1 MFNLYFTLG
10 FEHIL
15 DINGYDHILFILA
28 LTIVY
33 SFKELRQVIIL
44 VTAFT
49 LGHSV
54 SLALASL
61 GYISFSS
68 DWIEL
73 LIPVSIIISA
83 GFGFFYKGNQNW
95 KTLHLL
101 KYISAAVFG
110 LIHGLGFSNY
120 LASLLGREMSV
131 AMPLLAFNIGLEAGQ
146 IILVLLI
153 LLLSSTIYRY
163 TKIPKR
169 DWVLGVSGIVI
180 GMSLEIALNRVGF
193 LFQL

>member
-1 MFNLYFTLG
+1 MFSLYFTLG

-28 LTIVY
+28 LTIIY
-33 SFKELRQVIIL
+33 SFKELKQVIIL

-49 LGHSV
+49 LGHSL

-61 GYISFSS
+61 GYIRFSS

-73 LIPVSIIISA
+73 LIPITIIISA
-83 GFGFFYKGNQNW
+83 GFGFFYKGNQNG

-101 KYISAAVFG
+101 KYISAIVFG

-120 LASLLGREMSV
+120 LVSLLGREM
-131 AMPLLAFNIGLEAGQ
+131 AITMPLLAFNIGLETGQ
-146 IILVLLI
+146 ILIVLAILLI
-153 LLLSSTIYRY
+153 SSTVYRY

-169 DWVLGVSGIVI
+169 DWVLSVSGIVI
-180 GMSLEIALNRVGF
+180 GMSLEMVLNRVSF
-193 LFQL
+193 LF